1 MAAHTFTEWKV
12 LGLLFSLLHLLTP
25 LSMTSKKYWKYRFIL
40 YLLHIDCWI
49 PTLLF
54 FHEYCISS
62 SLYQVDIFR
71 ATFVPALALS
81 PSWVPILIT
90 PSFFVIIAGSLS
102 PISQHWPSVV
112 VKRKSSAHPAS
123 PMKLSSSKEWMH
135 KSKETLKAGPQ
146 VGSVASRLSWLTGSP
161 TKIICHAFKNEGCQ
175 NPPGFVLLFL
185 LLLTVGA
192 AVSSLEQA
200 TIVSVIVFIVR
211 DLSSILF
218 HCHLF
223 VTFEPFLLVWIW
235 WWVGQCNV
243 LYTNVKIGADA
254 KHFC

>member
-1 MAAHTFTEWKV
+1 
-12 LGLLFSLLHLLTP
+12 
-25 LSMTSKKYWKYRFIL
+25 MTSKKYWKYRFIL

-146 VGSVASRLSWLTGSP
+146 VGSVASRLSCPTGTP
-161 TKIICHAFKNEGCQ
+161 TKIICHAWRFSAKGQ
-175 NPPGFVLLFL
+175 ATTFL
-185 LLLTVGA
+185 IPIDSEDIKGPKVKVGGGRVTAIHLRWPCWLRTWSYWRISRSWRRTVG
-192 AVSSLEQA
+192 
-200 TIVSVIVFIVR
+200 
-211 DLSSILF
+211 
-218 HCHLF
+218 H
-223 VTFEPFLLVWIW
+223 
-235 WWVGQCNV
+235 
-243 LYTNVKIGADA
+243 
-254 KHFC
+254 